1 MLIQSLNRFIFK
13 VLGRVPL
20 RIVLIVPFVLLI
32 FGAVGLVGYVSLR
45 NGQQAVN
52 DVASQLRSEIAARV
66 QQYILPY
73 LEKPH
78 LVNQINASAIRL
90 GQLNLE
96 DQNSIEHY
104 FWQQLQLF
112 DSVTASGF
120 ATQEGEATGVF
131 RQQDGIQVRVLDRSS
146 HTASSYLADNQGD
159 RAKLVRKFPN
169 YDPRS
174 SVWYK
179 IAVEQ
184 GKATWS
190 PITIWQ
196 LRPIKI
202 SLSASL
208 PFYDEKRNLIGVLSS
223 AFSFDDVSKFL
234 EKLKI
239 SQSGKAFI
247 VERSG
252 LIVATST
259 KEEPYVTSADGEAVT
274 RIKATDSNVPLIRS
288 TAQYLTARFGNLKEI
303 SSSQQLDFFIKGKRQ
318 FLQVTPLLDKYGLD
332 WLIMVVVPEAD
343 FMEQINGNTQITIL
357 LCMVALAV
365 ATAIGIMTARW
376 VTQPILRLNSVAT
389 LLSKGELEHTVEIE
403 RSDELGNL
411 AHAFNQMA
419 TQLQASFTALE
430 KTNQE
435 LERRVEERT
444 AALRDS
450 EEKFASAFRS
460 TPNPIA
466 ISLVGDGRYIE
477 VNDAFCRLSGYAR
490 AEVIGHT
497 ATELNLWVK
506 QADRTQLFQ
515 MLRTDGAIRDHEFNF
530 HTKFGEVKTVLL
542 STEIIN
548 LSGQECLLA
557 VCNDISDVCN
567 ELHLRKQAE
576 ASLQQ
581 AKEAAEVAKEKADA
595 ANQAKSEF
603 LANMSHE
610 LRTPLN
616 AILGFSQLMTRSSKL
631 NFEQQENL
639 GIITRSGK
647 HLLALINQVLD
658 LAKIE
663 AGRTTLNE
671 QDFDLYCLLDD
682 LEDMFRLRATRHL
695 QLRFDRSPNVPQYV
709 RTDEVKLRQV
719 LINLLNNAIK
729 FTQSGSVTL
738 RVSVV
743 RCQLSAV
750 RNNGQRTIHFEVED
764 TGVGIA
770 PNELDSLFEA
780 FVQTKTGKVQEGTG
794 LGLAITRQFVNL
806 MGGKIA
812 VSSEVERGSIFQF
825 DILITLVDVAGV
837 ETKQPPQRVI
847 ALEANQPCYRI
858 LIVDD
863 RWENRQ
869 LLVKLLH
876 PLGFQLREAG
886 DGLEALEIWESWQ
899 PHLIWMDMRMPVMD
913 GYEATQQIKGTTKGQ
928 ATAVI
933 AMTASILEEE
943 KTVVL
948 STGCNDFVRK
958 PFQEADI
965 FDTMN
970 KHLGVRYVYGEPTGM
985 AVPTQKEIQEDLT
998 PALTALPNVLLI
1010 DLEQAAICVD
1020 MDKINS
1026 VINDIRTC
1034 NVALAE
1040 KLAMLAADFKYD
1052 HILAFIQAASDEKD
1066 LHPSRK

>member
-1 MLIQSLNRFIFK
+1 MLQSLNRFIFK

-52 DVASQLRSEIAARV
+52 DVASQLRGEIAARV

-90 GQLNLE
+90 GGLNLE
-96 DQNSIEHY
+96 DQNRVEHY

-120 ATQEGEATGVF
+120 ATQAGEATGVF
-131 RQQDGIQVRVLDRSS
+131 RQQDGIQVRVLDRPS
-146 HTASSYLADNQGD
+146 HTASSYLADNRGD

-303 SSSQQLDFFIKGKRQ
+303 SSSQQLDFFIKGERQ

-332 WLIMVVVPEAD
+332 WLIVVVVPEAD

-357 LCMVALAV
+357 LCMVA
-365 ATAIGIMTARW
+365 
-376 VTQPILRLNSVAT
+376 
-389 LLSKGELEHTVEIE
+389 
-403 RSDELGNL
+403 
-411 AHAFNQMA
+411 FNGMA

-466 ISLVGDGRYIE
+466 ISTVGDGRYIE

-497 ATELNLWVK
+497 AIELNLWVN

-515 MLRTDGAIRDHEFNF
+515 MLKTNGAIRDHELNF

-557 VCNDISDVCN
+557 VC
-567 ELHLRKQAE
+567 K
-576 ASLQQ
+576 
-581 AKEAAEVAKEKADA
+581 
-595 ANQAKSEF
+595 
-603 LANMSHE
+603 
-610 LRTPLN
+610 
-616 AILGFSQLMTRSSKL
+616 
-631 NFEQQENL
+631 
-639 GIITRSGK
+639 
-647 HLLALINQVLD
+647 
-658 LAKIE
+658 
-663 AGRTTLNE
+663 
-671 QDFDLYCLLDD
+671 
-682 LEDMFRLRATRHL
+682 RH
-695 QLRFDRSPNVPQYV
+695 
-709 RTDEVKLRQV
+709 
-719 LINLLNNAIK
+719 
-729 FTQSGSVTL
+729 
-738 RVSVV
+738 
-743 RCQLSAV
+743 
-750 RNNGQRTIHFEVED
+750 
-764 TGVGIA
+764 
-770 PNELDSLFEA
+770 
-780 FVQTKTGKVQEGTG
+780 
-794 LGLAITRQFVNL
+794 
-806 MGGKIA
+806 
-812 VSSEVERGSIFQF
+812 
-825 DILITLVDVAGV
+825 
-837 ETKQPPQRVI
+837 
-847 ALEANQPCYRI
+847 
-858 LIVDD
+858 
-863 RWENRQ
+863 
-869 LLVKLLH
+869 
-876 PLGFQLREAG
+876 
-886 DGLEALEIWESWQ
+886 
-899 PHLIWMDMRMPVMD
+899 
-913 GYEATQQIKGTTKGQ
+913 
-928 ATAVI
+928 
-933 AMTASILEEE
+933 
-943 KTVVL
+943 
-948 STGCNDFVRK
+948 
-958 PFQEADI
+958 
-965 FDTMN
+965 
-970 KHLGVRYVYGEPTGM
+970 
-985 AVPTQKEIQEDLT
+985 
-998 PALTALPNVLLI
+998 
-1010 DLEQAAICVD
+1010 
-1020 MDKINS
+1020 
-1026 VINDIRTC
+1026 
-1034 NVALAE
+1034 
-1040 KLAMLAADFKYD
+1040 
-1052 HILAFIQAASDEKD
+1052 
-1066 LHPSRK
+1066 